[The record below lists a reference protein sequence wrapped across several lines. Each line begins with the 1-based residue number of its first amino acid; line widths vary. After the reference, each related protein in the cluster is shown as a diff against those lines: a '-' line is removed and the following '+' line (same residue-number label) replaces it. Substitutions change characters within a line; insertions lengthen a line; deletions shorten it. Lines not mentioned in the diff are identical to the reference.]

1 MRSVRKRSILY
12 VCEHFE
18 HEHNEENTFLDDY
31 LYKKSHPCGQE
42 RIYKTLTGDL
52 AKKTRLRK
60 GFDAKRAPLIVLVTR
75 APQKRSVEVTTSD
88 SLYQPKTTNLN
99 EP

>member
-31 LYKKSHPCGQE
+31 LYKKIPPILGRSKYIKPFRVIVQ
-42 RIYKTLTGDL
+42 
-52 AKKTRLRK
+52 KKT
-60 GFDAKRAPLIVLVTR
+60 
-75 APQKRSVEVTTSD
+75 EVTEGIRRQASTAYCLSNPGATET
-88 SLYQPKTTNLN
+88 LR
-99 EP
+99 